1 MLTFLQI
8 RDFAI
13 IEAIELELRPG
24 LTVLTGE
31 TGAGKSILVDAL
43 QLLAGGR
50 AGSEV
55 VRHGAE
61 RAEITGTFDLS
72 KTPRELKRWL
82 EEQSIAATD
91 ELSIRRVVSNDGR
104 SRAYLNG
111 QAVAIQALREA
122 GNILVDIHG
131 QHEFQSLTRSA
142 AQRELLDGYGRLEQ
156 SVGQVG
162 ISHRVWLGLLNR
174 TLELESMAR
183 DRDAKLELLRYQA
196 SELTALQLKE
206 GEIEGLVDER
216 ARLANRGKLAEA
228 TQTAL
233 GLLYEGEEGSAHA
246 GVSRAL
252 QALQTVTSVDPKLA
266 AVVPLVEEAAI
277 QIREAAREL
286 AHYRDGL
293 DMDTARQA
301 TVENRLA
308 AIEELARK
316 NRVAPG
322 GLIARSAELTAELA
336 SIERADTDLAALRKD
351 LASALEE
358 FRTLAAQLSAKR
370 TTAGRALSK
379 DITTRM
385 QTLGMA
391 GGRFQVEVTQDG
403 TQEPTQYGV
412 DQIEFRVTANPGQP
426 LRPLSKVASGGE
438 LSRLSLAVQVSVA
451 ARETRCM
458 VFDEVDSG
466 IGGAIAEIVGR
477 ELRSL
482 GDRGQVLCV
491 THLAQVASQ
500 GHQHLRVAKSTDG
513 RTTRTSL
520 TELAPVDRVEEIAR
534 MLGGVEVTGKA
545 REHAK
550 EMLRNHVELPPDPT
564 PTDRMP
570 ALKMKNALEQAKVAA
585 QTGKDPAVEP
595 KALGGDPRATA
606 SALGVD
612 AKTAGAAK
620 AVVDPKMAAA
630 AKTVMDPQTAGAAKA
645 AVDPKTAGAAKAVVD
660 PKMAAAAKTGMDP
673 QTAAAAKAVVDPKT
687 VAAAKAVVDAK
698 APAGAKALTD
708 SKAATV
714 VAKGGKASA
723 VGAAADASAGA
734 PAPKAD
740 GAHEKGASGA
750 KGGARSE
757 ESRLAAAKSGDGA
770 SGSEEPKP
778 TVAKGAK
785 GDGNVIDLNAAKAAG
800 RPASK
805 RR

>member
-1 MLTFLQI
+1 MLTYLQI

-13 IEAIELELRPG
+13 IDAIELEVHPG

-82 EEQSIAATD
+82 EEQSIAAGEGD
-91 ELSIRRVVSNDGR
+91 ELSIRRVVSSDGR
-104 SRAYLNG
+104 SRAYMNG

-122 GNILVDIHG
+122 GNILIDIHG
-131 QHEFQSLTRSA
+131 QHEFQSLTRAA
-142 AQRELLDGYGRLEQ
+142 AQRDLLDGYGRLEQ
-156 SVGQVG
+156 ATGQVG
-162 ISHRVWLGLLNR
+162 ITHRVWLGLLNS
-174 TLELESMAR
+174 TLELESKAR
-183 DRDAKLELLRYQA
+183 DRDAKLELLRYQV
-196 SELTALQLKE
+196 SELNALQLKE
-206 GEIEGLVDER
+206 GEFESLVDER
-216 ARLANRGKLAEA
+216 ARLANRGKLADA

-233 GLLYEGEEGSAHA
+233 SLLYEGEEGSAHT

-252 QALQTVTSVDPKLA
+252 QSLQTVGSVDPRLA
-266 AVVPLVEEAAI
+266 AVLPMVEEAAI

-293 DMDTARQA
+293 ELDTSRQGE
-301 TVENRLA
+301 VESRLA

-316 NRVAPG
+316 NRANPG
-322 GLIARSAELTAELA
+322 QLIARAAELSADLA

-358 FRTLAAQLSAKR
+358 FRTLANQLSAKR

-379 DITTRM
+379 DISTRM
-385 QTLGMA
+385 QSLGMA
-391 GGRFQVEVTQDG
+391 GGRFQVDVTQDG
-403 TQEPTQYGV
+403 TQEPTQHGV

-482 GDRGQVLCV
+482 GERGQVLCV
-491 THLAQVASQ
+491 THLPQVASQ
-500 GHQHLRVAKSTDG
+500 GHHHLRVAKSTDG

-520 TELAPVDRVEEIAR
+520 THLTPVDRVEEIAR

-550 EMLRNHVELPPDPT
+550 EMLRTHLELPPDPT

-570 ALKMKNALEQAKVAA
+570 ALKVKDVLAQAKVAA
-585 QTGKDPAVEP
+585 KESKDPAVEP
-595 KALGGDPRATA
+595 KSLGVDPRATA
-606 SALGVD
+606 KGAEAKSA
-612 AKTAGAAK
+612 
-620 AVVDPKMAAA
+620 
-630 AKTVMDPQTAGAAKA
+630 
-645 AVDPKTAGAAKAVVD
+645 
-660 PKMAAAAKTGMDP
+660 
-673 QTAAAAKAVVDPKT
+673 
-687 VAAAKAVVDAK
+687 
-698 APAGAKALTD
+698 AP
-708 SKAATV
+708 
-714 VAKGGKASA
+714 AKGGKA
-723 VGAAADASAGA
+723 A
-734 PAPKAD
+734 PAEGK
-740 GAHEKGASGA
+740 
-750 KGGARSE
+750 
-757 ESRLAAAKSGDGA
+757 ESKSAPVEAAKDDG
-770 SGSEEPKP
+770 S
-778 TVAKGAK
+778 
-785 GDGNVIDLNAAKAAG
+785 NVIDLNAAKAAG

>member
-1 MLTFLQI
+1 MLTYLQI

-13 IEAIELELRPG
+13 IDAIELEVHPG

-82 EEQSIAATD
+82 EEQSIAAGEGD
-91 ELSIRRVVSNDGR
+91 ELSIRRVVSSDGR
-104 SRAYLNG
+104 SRAYMNG

-122 GNILVDIHG
+122 GNILIDIHG
-131 QHEFQSLTRSA
+131 QHEFQSLTRAA
-142 AQRELLDGYGRLEQ
+142 AQRDLLDGYGRLEQ
-156 SVGQVG
+156 ATGQVG
-162 ISHRVWLGLLNR
+162 ITHRVWLGLLNS
-174 TLELESMAR
+174 TLELEGKAR
-183 DRDAKLELLRYQA
+183 DRDAKLELLRYQV
-196 SELTALQLKE
+196 SELNALQLKE
-206 GEIEGLVDER
+206 GEFESLVDER
-216 ARLANRGKLAEA
+216 ARLANRGKLADA

-233 GLLYEGEEGSAHA
+233 SLLYEGEEGSAHA

-252 QALQTVTSVDPKLA
+252 QALQTAGSVDPKLA
-266 AVVPLVEEAAI
+266 AVLPMVEEAGI

-293 DMDTARQA
+293 ELDTSRQGQ
-301 TVENRLA
+301 VESRLA

-316 NRVAPG
+316 NRSVPG
-322 GLIARSAELTAELA
+322 GLIARAAELNAELA

-358 FRTLAAQLSAKR
+358 FRTLASQLSAKR

-379 DITTRM
+379 DISTRM
-385 QTLGMA
+385 QSLGMA

-482 GDRGQVLCV
+482 GERGQVLCV
-491 THLAQVASQ
+491 THLPQVASQ
-500 GHQHLRVAKSTDG
+500 GHHHLRVAKSTDG

-520 TELAPVDRVEEIAR
+520 THLTPLDRVEEIAR

-550 EMLRNHVELPPDPT
+550 EMLRTHLELPPDPT

-570 ALKMKNALEQAKVAA
+570 ALKVKDVLAQAKVAA
-585 QTGKDPAVEP
+585 KDGKDPAVEP
-595 KALGGDPRATA
+595 KSLGVDPRATA
-606 SALGVD
+606 VAVSSR
-612 AKTAGAAK
+612 AA
-620 AVVDPKMAAA
+620 DPKA
-630 AKTVMDPQTAGAAKA
+630 DAKA
-645 AVDPKTAGAAKAVVD
+645 AGGPRAAASGASGSLRGAAGTG
-660 PKMAAAAKTGMDP
+660 AASAADSKE
-673 QTAAAAKAVVDPKT
+673 AAPAKGKG
-687 VAAAKAVVDAK
+687 
-698 APAGAKALTD
+698 APAGAKTTAEE
-708 SKAATV
+708 SKSAPAKAA
-714 VAKGGKASA
+714 KN
-723 VGAAADASAGA
+723 
-734 PAPKAD
+734 
-740 GAHEKGASGA
+740 
-750 KGGARSE
+750 
-757 ESRLAAAKSGDGA
+757 
-770 SGSEEPKP
+770 
-778 TVAKGAK
+778 
-785 GDGNVIDLNAAKAAG
+785 DGNVIDLNAAKAAG